1 MSYSKILEQLY
12 LGNQYSTEIIKNIDV
27 IVSIGCNSKNK
38 DNKQNLKISIRDK
51 ITTDLTPFLDQVTE
65 YIDVEI
71 NKNKNNKI
79 LVHCKAGI
87 NRSPA
92 FILAYLCKYNNM
104 SIDEAQKYISQRRK
118 VQFKA
123 HYVEQITK
131 WLDNQ

>member
-1 MSYSKILEQLY
+1 MSHSKILEYLY

-38 DNKQNLKISIRDK
+38 DNKPNLKISVRDK
-51 ITTDLTPFLDQVTE
+51 ITTDITPFLDQVTE

-71 NKNKNNKI
+71 NKNKKV

-92 FILAYLCKYNNM
+92 FVLAYLCRYNNM
-104 SIDEAQKYISQRRK
+104 SIEEAQKYILQRRK
-118 VQFKA
+118 VQLKD
-123 HYVEQITK
+123 HYISQIEK
-131 WLDNQ
+131 WLVRLI